1 MVTLKRAHSDSQTH
15 VRTSQGPE
23 WPRTSMT
30 AASMQSHADHEQ
42 QTTAMLTTSPVSI
55 CPAPTG
61 SQNLSLGLTHTRAQT
76 TLVSTHVVAQTQ
88 PQGHM
93 QPQLQRSHTT
103 TCQATPKPQKV
114 TRTFC
119 YTPTASSY
127 TLVRWPQ
134 PLRDQ
139 LHGHRQHLTDTWVHE
154 TSGAQ
159 F

>member
-1 MVTLKRAHSDSQTH
+1 MW
-15 VRTSQGPE
+15 TSQGPE

-30 AASMQSHADHEQ
+30 TVSMQSHADHEQ

-55 CPAPTG
+55 CPAPIG
-61 SQNLSLGLTHTRAQT
+61 SQNLSLGLTHTHTGTDNTRFYARGCTNTATRSHAAT
-76 TLVSTHVVAQTQ
+76 TAA
-88 PQGHM
+88 
-93 QPQLQRSHTT
+93 SHTT
-103 TCQATPKPQKV
+103 TCQATPKPQEI

-139 LHGHRQHLTDTWVHE
+139 LHGHRQHLADTWVHE